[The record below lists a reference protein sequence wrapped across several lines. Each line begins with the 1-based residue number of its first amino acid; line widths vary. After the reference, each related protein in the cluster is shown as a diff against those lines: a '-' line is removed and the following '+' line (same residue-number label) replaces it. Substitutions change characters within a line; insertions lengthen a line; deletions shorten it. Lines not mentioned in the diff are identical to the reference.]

1 MRMITTEVV
10 MEQHPGMVAHLMV
23 GWTGKRK
30 IGGNLNRLRNTTL
43 MEPGGGAQSIAQ
55 QPLNDSVIPGFL
67 WPAMAIKFFTLLP
80 VSLVDS
86 MPTKIHIYLHLQF
99 WHLTIG
105 YVQNYFYIL
114 AWTLHKNIVIIPGEM
129 TE

>member
-1 MRMITTEVV
+1 MV

-67 WPAMAIKFFTLLP
+67 WPAAAIKFFTLLP

-86 MPTKIHIYLHLQF
+86 MPTKIHILPPPS
-99 WHLTIG
+99 
-105 YVQNYFYIL
+105 IL
-114 AWTLHKNIVIIPGEM
+114 AFDHWLCSKLFLHFGMDIA
-129 TE
+129 